1 MPSLILHIGSAKT
14 GTTSIQHFL
23 AHNRQALLERG
34 FVVPTFLGVG
44 PNHRWLPLLAQ
55 DGGTVDGFATRQ
67 GLHTSPQRLRDR
79 LAAKRMELEQA
90 AAATAD
96 TTWIISSEQ
105 LHSRLS
111 TVDLLR
117 LRRLLEPLFAEI
129 RVVVYVRQPLSTAI
143 SAWSTRTRSGRV
155 ALGLE
160 PPQSF
165 APLCDHAVPL
175 RRWRQV
181 FGRERLQVR
190 RFHPADLRGGSLL
203 DDFSSGAGIGSLAGL
218 WQPAPVNRSLS
229 YQAIKVLWHLQEHW
243 RNQGWPTPAPGPTG
257 PAQASPSPAKASPSP
272 AWRWKA
278 LVRFVERSLPGF
290 PVYIPTAGERDRFAS
305 HYAASESWLCREF
318 FPGRSRLWE
327 PEALPVRAEGDP
339 RFLSALTGEEAALVA
354 MVAELWREGA
364 DRRGEP

>member
-155 ALGLE
+155 APGLE

-243 RNQGWPTPAPGPTG
+243 RNQGWPTPAPGHLQSRQRRPPRLRRG
-257 PAQASPSPAKASPSP
+257 RADPDASLHSPCGAPPSLLPDLGTAAARPLRAP
-272 AWRWKA
+272 RHRAW
-278 LVRFVERSLPGF
+278 
-290 PVYIPTAGERDRFAS
+290 IPTYRHDTCAQPCAR
-305 HYAASESWLCREF
+305 HPTAAPPSKAPRCARTE
-318 FPGRSRLWE
+318 E
-327 PEALPVRAEGDP
+327 P
-339 RFLSALTGEEAALVA
+339 
-354 MVAELWREGA
+354 
-364 DRRGEP
+364 